1 MSTVVDVARAL
12 PHPALR
18 SFVRQY
24 LGYRMEG
31 FPPGLHRG
39 LPSSD
44 LTFLISL
51 ERPIHTVEVSEGSAP
66 PPLQALVAGL
76 QSGPTVIRQDGVQA
90 GVAVEL
96 TPLGAR
102 SLFGL
107 PAVELTSGI
116 VDLVELLGAAGRA
129 LPERLAAAP
138 DWQTR
143 FRLLD
148 ATLLAEARPGK
159 GPPAEVVHAWHRM
172 LAAAHRPTV
181 SELAGEVGW
190 SRRHLTEVF
199 HREVGLPPRQFL
211 RVLRFERSVV
221 VLAGRPSTPL
231 AEVAQRVGY
240 YDQAHL
246 YREWRQLAGCS
257 PVAWRE
263 QEELPS
269 VHDTAHGPVSC

>member
-1 MSTVVDVARAL
+1 MSTAVDVARAL

-76 QSGPTVIRQDGVQA
+76 QSGPTVVRQDGAEA

-107 PAVELTSGI
+107 PAIELTSGI
-116 VDLVELLGAAGRA
+116 VDLVDLLGAAGRA
-129 LPERLAAAP
+129 LPERLAAAA

-148 ATLLAEARPGK
+148 ATLLAEARPDK
-159 GPPAEVVHAWHRM
+159 EPPAEVVHAWRKI
-172 LAAAHRPTV
+172 LAASHRPMV
-181 SELAGEVGW
+181 SELAAEIGW

-199 HREVGLPPRQFL
+199 HREVGLPPRQFV
-211 RVLRFERSVV
+211 RVLRFERSAV

-231 AEVAQRVGY
+231 AAVAQRVGY

-257 PVAWRE
+257 PVAWLE

-269 VHDTAHGPVSC
+269 VHDAAHGPASG